1 MLSQV
6 YNEFQNQEQIDEAAE
21 GSLQNT
27 EFEDEVNFDED
38 DAENVRKLNLQEVSL
53 KKFESYERGRA
64 AFANYTSRVVDKEAS
79 KGLLADSNNFRSKVE
94 GRELCDLG
102 CTVEEKYGPHTG
114 WKLQLRSYF
123 DAHEKEM
130 EKRVEN
136 TESEEYQNNKL

>member
-27 EFEDEVNFDED
+27 EFEDEVNFDEN